1 VKALLR
7 HEYRLLVRDRAF
19 VIATLLFAGLTVFAV
34 ANGARWLEQR
44 RASIAGE
51 REQNEKLYAKTTP
64 PSGLEHRAVF
74 DPAPAAA
81 LAVGRGDLDP
91 FTSRVTMLTGR
102 HKLFSQW
109 QLANPLTLLA
119 GRFDLAFLIVYLFPL
134 LIVALTYNVLSS
146 EREQG
151 TLVMVLSQ
159 PVRLRTLLAA
169 KIGVRGLAV
178 LAAAGAVTAA
188 ASFFVIDFD
197 VPGAW
202 LALAAWL
209 AATALYGAFWFGL
222 SLWVNAAGRSS
233 ATNAVALITI
243 WAALVVVAPVLLNL
257 GVAAMHP
264 LPSRL
269 TLLQSTRAIENETS
283 RAGTRLLDRF
293 YNDHPELV
301 PAADRTHYL
310 RSAYA
315 VRQEQERRLLP
326 AVVAYEHQLR
336 AQQSTIDRWRFASPA
351 VLTSEVLARIAGND
365 RTRFL
370 AWQDSVRAFV
380 VQWRARLLADYYLG
394 RPLSPAASRALPRFR
409 FEEPR
414 QGRTQLGASLA
425 GLGVMSLLAAGAG
438 FAALRRYPIA
448 G

>member
-1 VKALLR
+1 MKALLR

-19 VIATLLFAGLTVFAV
+19 VVATLLFAGLTVFAV
-34 ANGARWLEQR
+34 ANGSRWLEQR

-51 REQNEKLYAKTTP
+51 RAQNEQLYAKTTP
-64 PSGLEHRAVF
+64 PTAMEHRAVF
-74 DPAPAAA
+74 EPAPAAA

-159 PVRLRTLLAA
+159 PVRLRALLAA

-178 LAAAGAVTAA
+178 LAAASAVTAA

-197 VPGAW
+197 APGAW

-233 ATNAVALITI
+233 ATNAVALITL
-243 WAALVVVAPVLLNL
+243 WVALVIVAPVLLNL

-269 TLLQSTRAIENETS
+269 ALLQSTRAIENETS
-283 RAGTRLLDRF
+283 RAATRLLDRF

-301 PAADRTHYL
+301 PAKDRMNYL
-310 RSAYA
+310 RSGFA

-326 AVVAYEHQLR
+326 EVVAYERQLR
-336 AQQSTIDRWRFASPA
+336 AQQSTIARWRFASPA
-351 VLTSEVLARIAGND
+351 VLTSELLTRIAGND

-380 VQWRARLLADYYLG
+380 LQWRQRLLADYYLG
-394 RPLSPAASRALPRFR
+394 RPLTPAASRALPQFR
-409 FEEPR
+409 FAEPR
-414 QGRTQLGASLA
+414 QGLAQLGASLA
-425 GLGVMSLLAAGAG
+425 GLAAMSLLAAGAG
-438 FAALRRYPIA
+438 FLALRRYPIA

>member
-1 VKALLR
+1 VRALFR
-7 HEYRLLVRDRAF
+7 HEFRLLVRDHAF
-19 VIATLLFAGLTVFAV
+19 VAATLLFTALTVFAV

-51 REQNEKLYAKTTP
+51 RAQNEKLYAATTP
-64 PSGLEHRAVF
+64 PSRLEHRAVF

-119 GRFDLAFLIVYLFPL
+119 GRFDLAFLVVYLFPL

-178 LAAAGAVTAA
+178 LAAAGIVTAA
-188 ASFFVIDFD
+188 ASFFVIDFGA
-197 VPGAW
+197 PGAW
-202 LALAAWL
+202 TALAAWL

-233 ATNAVALITI
+233 AANAVALITL
-243 WAALVVVAPVLLNL
+243 WVALVVVAPVLLNL

-269 TLLQSTRAIENETS
+269 ALLQSTRAIENETS
-283 RAGTRLLDRF
+283 RAATKLLDRF
-293 YNDHPELV
+293 YSDHPELV
-301 PAADRTHYL
+301 PDADRMHYL
-310 RSAYA
+310 RSGYA

-326 AVVAYEHQLR
+326 EVVAYERQLR
-336 AQQSTIDRWRFASPA
+336 AQQGAIDRWRFASPA
-351 VLTSEVLARIAGND
+351 VLTSEVLAGIAGND

-370 AWQDSVRAFV
+370 AWQDAVRAFV
-380 VQWRARLLADYYLG
+380 VQWRERLLADFYLG
-394 RPLSPAASRALPRFR
+394 QPMTPAKTRALPRFR
-409 FEEPR
+409 FQEPP
-414 QGRTQLGASLA
+414 QGRAQLGASLA
-425 GLGVMSLLAAGAG
+425 GLLAMSLLAAGAG
-438 FAALRRYPIA
+438 FVALRRYPIA